1 MRRRFIKMWEQE
13 LAAMIKAAKDAEV
26 EIKKIYQTAF
36 KVEIKADKSP
46 VTLADKTADALIRK
60 ELGEAFPD
68 YGMLTEE
75 SKDTKDRLSKE
86 NIWIVDP
93 VDGTKEFVAHNG
105 EFTTNIALAHNHQAV
120 VGVIN
125 IPMRG
130 VTYYAIKGQGA
141 FRLEKDG
148 TRTPIHDLFPE
159 VQDSVHLLE
168 LQRHL
173 RRRRCFDSRI
183 RPQFPGLYG
192 PEHQDSGIPGSDDGK
207 LRDRFDV
214 DGVLRRAVDEP
225 LLR

>member
-1 MRRRFIKMWEQE
+1 MWEQE

-105 EFTTNIALAHNHQAV
+105 EFTTNIALAPQSPSGGGCDQHSDAGRDLLCHQ
-120 VGVIN
+120 GSGR
-125 IPMRG
+125 IPPR
-130 VTYYAIKGQGA
+130 KGWNSDADSCLRENGGPHGSQ
-141 FRLEKDG
+141 
-148 TRTPIHDLFPE
+148 IPE
-159 VQDSVHLLE
+159 L
-168 LQRHL
+168 
-173 RRRRCFDSRI
+173 
-183 RPQFPGLYG
+183 PQ
-192 PEHQDSGIPGSDDGK
+192 
-207 LRDRFDV
+207 
-214 DGVLRRAVDEP
+214 
-225 LLR
+225 